1 MVRASERKVMAKE
14 AMINHDVSI
23 SLICRT
29 FTISETCYRYQ
40 PKLSDDNE
48 LIADLLLGLT
58 QNQRNWGFGL
68 CFLYLRNV
76 KGYHWNHKRV
86 YRIYRELELNMRIKP
101 NKRLKR
107 EVPEPLAVPE
117 AMNECWSMDFMSDSL
132 YSGKSFR
139 TFNVIDDYNRESL
152 AIEVDSSLPSQ
163 RIIRVLDR
171 IAAYR
176 GYPKRLRQDNGPEF
190 VSHALELWAEQH
202 GILLD
207 FIKPGKPTQNAY
219 IERFNRTYRNEVLDC
234 YLFNSLT
241 EVRELTDSWMVE
253 YNYDRPHESLNDLP
267 PKEYERLNRG
277 NSLEM

>member
-1 MVRASERKVMAKE
+1 MLEFGLGVVLACDA
-14 AMINHDVSI
+14 
-23 SLICRT
+23 L
-29 FTISETCYRYQ
+29 TISRCTYYYQ
-40 PKLSDDNE
+40 PKRVDDSE
-48 LIADLLLGLT
+48 IIDAVSALATKHPTYGFKKIHKRLRLLGH
-58 QNQRNWGFGL
+58 
-68 CFLYLRNV
+68 V
-76 KGYHWNHKRV
+76 WNHKRV
-86 YRIYRELELNMRIKP
+86 YRIYCGLKLNLRRKGKKLLP
-101 NKRLKR
+101 TRH
-107 EVPEPLAVPE
+107 PEPLTVP
-117 AMNECWSMDFMSDSL
+117 AKPNECWSMDFMSDSL
-132 YSGKSFR
+132 YSGKAFR

-202 GILLD
+202 GVILD

-241 EVRELTDSWMVE
+241 QVRELTDSWMVE
-253 YNYDRPHESLNDLP
+253 YNYDRPHEALNDLP
-267 PKEYERLNRG
+267 PKEYERLKQE
-277 NSLEM
+277 NSLVM